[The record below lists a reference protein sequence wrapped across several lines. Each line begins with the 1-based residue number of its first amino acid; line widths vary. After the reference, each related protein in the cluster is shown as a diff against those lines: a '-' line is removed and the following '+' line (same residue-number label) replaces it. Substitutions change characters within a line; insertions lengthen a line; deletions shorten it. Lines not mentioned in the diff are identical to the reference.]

1 MPINFYQKTNKS
13 IIKYNTNINK
23 SNAKIFIIKIN
34 NCNKKAN
41 MIRIIEEEHII
52 FQIGKKNKKLLIY
65 VEIKNQI
72 LH

>member
-52 FQIGKKNKKLLIY
+52 F
-65 VEIKNQI
+65 
-72 LH
+72 